1 MGNRRPYSDLGK
13 LIDELAR
20 SRDVRGPSAIAA
32 HVRAQTGEGP
42 GHSAWSQILYGDI
55 TPTVRTIQL
64 FGQAFALD
72 EEEVTRLS
80 RRYVFRGLD
89 PALVSAA

>member
-1 MGNRRPYSDLGK
+1 MLVDA
-13 LIDELAR
+13 LAR
-20 SRDVRGPSAIAA
+20 SRHVRGPSAIAA
-32 HVRAQTGEGP
+32 HVKERTGEGP

-55 TPTVRTIQL
+55 TPTIKTIQL
-64 FGQAFALD
+64 FAQAFDLD

-89 PALVSAA
+89 PTLSSAA